1 MISNNLP
8 LVDWGTGT
16 AFLVVFLA
24 VSALLVIVVLNLMN
38 SDKKKEE

>member
-1 MISNNLP
+1 MNSINLP

-24 VSALLVIVVLNLMN
+24 ISVIMVLVVLNMMRG
-38 SDKKKEE
+38 DKEKD